1 MTMLRK
7 LYRAFPILVVCA
19 VMVTVAVI
27 TPRATLA
34 QAPGQNLLVDPGF
47 ESPFAIQDGIAEALV
62 AQGWRAW
69 WVDVAPSYVNRP
81 SNCDDN
87 ARSDCY
93 WMRPKFELVAVA
105 TFPDHVHS
113 GGQAQQYS
121 SFGRMHEGG
130 LYQRV
135 TGLTSGTTLRFSIF
149 MQAWQCANLDDCGKG
164 GSHSD
169 QPFAMHLKVGIDPF
183 GGTDPFSPNVVWSP
197 ERESFDQWTEFAV
210 QAKAQGDAVTVFTH
224 SRAEFD
230 WARQLNNVYLDDASL
245 AVSSGEAA
253 TPSTPVVA
261 PTQTAEATAAP
272 TQPAEATAAATQPAG
287 TPAPTSP
294 PAATKTPGGE
304 GAVVHVVKA
313 GDTLYGIS
321 LQYDVSVDDLL
332 KLNNLT
338 RDSILSI
345 GQEIVV
351 KAGAGG
357 AAPVQPTPTLK
368 ATVAPT
374 AQATTTAA
382 AAPTAA
388 PLQSPLPTPGLP
400 PPSATPV
407 RGGLCMSAFDDTN
420 GNTVRDGNEPG
431 LADVTFVILSG
442 GSEVARYSTD
452 SSGKPY
458 CLTTLPPGAYS
469 VQIMLP
475 LGYVSA
481 LDNAEVAL
489 ALGQQVDLTVA
500 AHQGEKA
507 TPTVA
512 PTVKAQATPAAS
524 PLSGTALIAVVLFGI
539 AFLIL
544 IGAAVL
550 IIRRGR

>member
-1 MTMLRK
+1 MLRK
-7 LYRAFPILVVCA
+7 LYQALPILVVCA
-19 VMVTVAVI
+19 VMVTVAVV
-27 TPRATLA
+27 TPRTSQA
-34 QAPGQNLLVDPGF
+34 QTSGQNLLVDPGF
-47 ESPFAIQDGIAEALV
+47 ESPFAMQDGIPEALV

-69 WVDVAPSYVNRP
+69 WVDVAPSYVKKP

-87 ARSDCY
+87 AKSDCY
-93 WMRPKFELVAVA
+93 WERPKFELVTLEA
-105 TFPDHVHS
+105 FPNHIHS

-149 MQAWQCANLDDCGKG
+149 MQAWQCANLSDCGKG

-183 GGTDPFSPNVVWSP
+183 GGTDPFSSNIVWSP
-197 ERESFDQWTEFAV
+197 EGEAFDQWIEFAV

-245 AVSSGEAA
+245 AVASGEAA
-253 TPSTPVVA
+253 TPVA
-261 PTQTAEATAAP
+261 PPVAT
-272 TQPAEATAAATQPAG
+272 TQPTEISAPAAATQPAG

-294 PAATKTPGGE
+294 PAPAQTPSAE
-304 GAVVHVVKA
+304 GAVVHVVQA

-321 LQYDVSVDDLL
+321 LQYNVSVDDLL

-345 GQEIVV
+345 GQEIIVQ
-351 KAGAGG
+351 AGPGG
-357 AAPVQPTPTLK
+357 VTAPQPAATPK

-374 AQATTTAA
+374 AQATS
-382 AAPTAA
+382 APTSAA
-388 PLQSPLPTPGLP
+388 TVTALQSPLPTPALP

-407 RGGLCMSAFDDTN
+407 HGGLCMSAFEDTN
-420 GNTVRDGNEPG
+420 GNTLRDGNEPG
-431 LADVTFVILSG
+431 LAGVTFVISSDG
-442 GSEVARYSTD
+442 AEVARYETD
-452 SSGKPY
+452 DSGNPY

-469 VQIMLP
+469 VQVTLP
-475 LGYVSA
+475 PGYVSA
-481 LDNAEVAL
+481 LDKADVAL
-489 ALGQQVDLTVA
+489 ALGQQVDLAVA
-500 AHQGEKA
+500 ARQGEKT

-512 PTVKAQATPAAS
+512 PTVQVQATPSAS
-524 PLSGTALIAVVLFGI
+524 PLPSTALIAVVLFAI